1 MCRMGKYWFKH
12 DHGARNDPKL
22 QRVIM
27 RLGHEGKSVF
37 WDIIEMLYEQ
47 GGTLPLSECESYAFT
62 LHTSLKIIKSLIS
75 DFDLF
80 NNNGKVFWSN
90 RVSARLKEFSD
101 KSGKAAE
108 SVKVRWDRAR
118 KQQSGIPVTNGRNTN
133 VSKNNTPVIQEYRIE
148 NIDKENNTP
157 LPPKGDGAVFSPDS
171 PKTDERV
178 EAGAT
183 KPLIKPLEFPSPEF
197 EAIWREWTEHKQIEK
212 RKAYKSVLAE
222 QKGINH
228 LVDLSGGKVAHAR
241 QIVDQSMAQNW
252 QGLFALKTPFVA
264 VRANTGEPRKETL
277 EEIKARIKFV
287 P

>member
-1 MCRMGKYWFKH
+1 MKEAYYFSHDSNARYDEKMLQMRSVYRSEGYGWYWILIEMMRDANAFRLQYEGKYALKSI
-12 DHGARNDPKL
+12 ARELDTDEENVKKFIDDC
-22 QRVIM
+22 I
-27 RLGHEGKSVF
+27 HEFLLFVLKDGFFYSESLLRRMADVEAKREKARKS
-37 WDIIEMLYEQ
+37 
-47 GGTLPLSECESYAFT
+47 A
-62 LHTSLKIIKSLIS
+62 
-75 DFDLF
+75 
-80 NNNGKVFWSN
+80 N
-90 RVSARLKEFSD
+90 
-101 KSGKAAE
+101 
-108 SVKVRWDRAR
+108 VRWE
-118 KQQSGIPVTNGRNTN
+118 RNANAMQTHSDGN
-133 VSKNNTPVIQEYRIE
+133 AIKEKKGKEKKRNNTP
-148 NIDKENNTP
+148 K
-157 LPPKGDGAVFSPDS
+157 PPKGDGAVFSPDS

-252 QGLFALKTPFVA
+252 QALFALKTPFVA